1 MKIRAIT
8 LFMNA
13 GANPDQE
20 WPVDAGGALAT
31 LSRSLTEAGF
41 EVQTTRLAL
50 QPFPAALGWRD
61 PSRAVEWAQRLE
73 QIMSEQGVGYISL
86 GPAGMLAGAPPEY
99 DPHAWADTI
108 PDILAS
114 TTTVFATLNIS
125 DSSGPAGVN
134 LKAAHHAARIVSAVS
149 RQTLDGFNNLR
160 FAAIAHAP
168 AMIPFFPIAY
178 HDGGAP
184 RWGIAVQAADL
195 AQVAFMGT
203 DPPETKI
210 ARLIEAI
217 EQNDARLSAAADRA
231 AARINIPY
239 LGCDWSL
246 APFPDPA
253 TSIGAA
259 LEELSERRVGT
270 AGTLWAA
277 ACLTEALKRARI
289 KRTGYSGLMLPV
301 LEDDRLAKRAAEGI
315 LSVNDLLLY
324 SSVCGLGLDTVPLPG
339 NTSVEDLTGILLDM
353 GALAARLNKPLTA
366 RLFPVP
372 GKQAGDPVIYS
383 FEYFAPGG
391 VMAP

>member
-1 MKIRAIT
+1 MKIRAVT
-8 LFMNA
+8 LFMNVGADLDQGMPVNA
-13 GANPDQE
+13 G
-20 WPVDAGGALAT
+20 VALAT

-41 EVQTTRLAL
+41 EVQTTRLAI
-50 QPFPAALGWRD
+50 QPFPVALGWRD
-61 PSRAVEWAQRLE
+61 PARTVVWAQRLE
-73 QIMSEQGVGYISL
+73 QIMSEQGVGYISI
-86 GPAGMLAGAPPEY
+86 GPAGMLTGAPAEY
-99 DPHAWADTI
+99 DPHVWADTI

-125 DSSGPAGVN
+125 DPGGPAGVN
-134 LKAAHHAARIVSAVS
+134 LKAANHAARIVSAVS
-149 RQTLDGFNNLR
+149 RQTDDGFNNLR
-160 FAAIAHAP
+160 FAAIANAP

-195 AQVAFMGT
+195 AQVAFMGAE
-203 DPPETKI
+203 PPEVKI
-210 ARLIEAI
+210 
-217 EQNDARLSAAADRA
+217 DRLSAAIEQHDAVLAEAADRVA
-231 AARINIPY
+231 GQINIPY

-246 APFPDPA
+246 APFPDPQ
-253 TSIGAA
+253 TSVGSA

-277 ACLTEALKRARI
+277 ACLTEALRHARI
-289 KRTGYSGLMLPV
+289 RRTGYTGLMLPV
-301 LEDDRLAKRAAEGI
+301 LEDNRLAKRAAEGI
-315 LSVNDLLLY
+315 LSVSDLLLY
-324 SSVCGLGLDTVPLPG
+324 SAVCGLGLDTVPLPG
-339 NTSVEDLTGILLDM
+339 DTSVEDLTGILLDM

-372 GKQAGDPVIYS
+372 GKQAGDPVIYG